1 MQNNRLG
8 SMKTSRQKSD
18 LRSEAMDRVGEL
30 GPSLGMKKSS
40 SLESLQTMVQEI
52 QMSDEPRGPNALR
65 APRGRGR
72 EEILRAAVE
81 RPEARKHWLL
91 EDGDNEG
98 GFGNRGTL
106 QASAGSKDKSKNQK
120 KPGLLKGI
128 GSMFRF
134 GKHRKD
140 VYPAPQ
146 TEVIT
151 DYSSWSNDTSKSA
164 TLGPSV
170 ASPSASNQ
178 SKISQREQR
187 EASHERQLSGS
198 NGPPVYHPPPANGH
212 ANSKIAQNDAFN
224 HRYSH
229 YVNYDELQMQIR

>member
-1 MQNNRLG
+1 
-8 SMKTSRQKSD
+8 
-18 LRSEAMDRVGEL
+18 
-30 GPSLGMKKSS
+30 
-40 SLESLQTMVQEI
+40 
-52 QMSDEPRGPNALR
+52 MSDEPRGPNSLKT
-65 APRGRGR
+65 PRGRGR
-72 EEILRAAVE
+72 EEVLRAAVE
-81 RPEARKHWLL
+81 RPEARKHWLV
-91 EDGDNEG
+91 EDGGDNDG
-98 GFGNRGTL
+98 GFSNRGAL
-106 QASAGSKDKSKNQK
+106 QSSSNGNKSKDRNQK

-151 DYSSWSNDTSKSA
+151 DYNTWANDTSAKSA
-164 TLGPSV
+164 TLGPATSSPAASV
-170 ASPSASNQ
+170 NQ
-178 SKISQREQR
+178 SKSSQHSQREP
-187 EASHERQLSGS
+187 SHERQLSGS
-198 NGPPVYHPPPANGH
+198 NGPPIYNPPPPSSATLPNGH